1 MSVLH
6 SARLVL
12 PIGVV
17 DDGWISVADGR
28 IAAIGTGQEGRPSRS
43 DGHEEID
50 LGGHWVVPGFVDL
63 HVHGGGGRSLTSGD
77 ADEAMGALSL
87 HRAHGTTTT
96 LASLLTAPLADI
108 VRGADVLADLADD
121 GHIAGIHLEGPFLS
135 HIRCGAQDPASLLA
149 PSPAALDTLLTAGRG
164 HVRVVTIAPEL
175 PGGIDLI
182 RRVVDAGAVAAIG
195 HTDATYDQTM
205 EGLDAGARLA
215 THLFNGMRG
224 VHHREPGPAT
234 ALLEHPDAV
243 LELIADGVH
252 LHDAITAMVFRHVG
266 AARVAM
272 ITDAMAAAGARDG
285 TYPLGPQMVHVQNGV
300 ALLQG
305 TRSIA
310 GSTLTLDSALRR
322 VVNAGVSIVDAV
334 GALSTTP
341 ARVLGLSGRVG
352 ALIPGLAADLLV
364 LDADLA
370 VEGIMV
376 DGDWERKPL

>member
-12 PIGVV
+12 PSGVV
-17 DDGWISVADGR
+17 EDGWIAVTHER
-28 IAAIGTGQEGRPSRS
+28 ITAVGTGAAGRPPRS
-43 DGHEEID
+43 EGHEEID

-63 HVHGGGGRSLTSGD
+63 HVHGGGGNSLTAGD
-77 ADEAMGALSL
+77 PDEALGALAL

-96 LASLLTAPLADI
+96 LASLLTAPIADI
-108 VRGADVLADLADD
+108 VRGAEVLADLADD

-149 PSPAALDTLLTAGRG
+149 PDPAALDRMLAAGRG
-164 HVRVVTIAPEL
+164 HVRQVTIAPEL
-175 PGGIDLI
+175 PGAIDLI
-182 RRVVDAGAVAAIG
+182 KRVVDAGAVAAIG
-195 HTDATYDQTM
+195 HTDATYDQTLA
-205 EGLDAGARLA
+205 GLEAGARLA

-224 VHHREPGPAT
+224 VHHREPGPVA
-234 ALLEHPDAV
+234 ALLEHPETV
-243 LELIADGVH
+243 VELVADGVH
-252 LHDAITAMVFRHVG
+252 LHDAVTAMVFRHVG
-266 AARVAM
+266 PERVAM

-300 ALLQG
+300 ALLEG
-305 TRSIA
+305 TQAIA

-322 VVNAGVSIVDAV
+322 VVSAGVPIVDAV
-334 GALSTTP
+334 AALSATP
-341 ARVLGLSGRVG
+341 ARVLGLADEVG
-352 ALIPGLAADLLV
+352 ALVPGLAANLLI

>member
-12 PIGVV
+12 PTGVV
-17 DDGWISVADGR
+17 EDGWIAVTHGR
-28 IAAIGTGQEGRPSRS
+28 ITAIGTGATARPPRA

-50 LGGHWVVPGFVDL
+50 LGGRWVMPGFIDL
-63 HVHGGGGRSLTSGD
+63 HVHGGGGKSLTSGD
-77 ADEAMGALSL
+77 PDEALGALAL

-108 VRGADVLADLADD
+108 ERGAATLADLADD

-149 PSPAALDTLLTAGRG
+149 PDPAALDRMLTAARG
-164 HVRVVTIAPEL
+164 HVRQVTIAPEL
-175 PGGIDLI
+175 PGAVDLI
-182 RRVVDAGAVAAIG
+182 RRIVDAGAVAAIG
-195 HTDATYDQTM
+195 HTDATYDQTLA
-205 EGLDAGARLA
+205 GLEAGARLA

-224 VHHREPGPAT
+224 VHHREPGPVA

-243 LELIADGVH
+243 VELVADGVH
-252 LHDAITAMVFRHVG
+252 LHDAVTAMVFRHVG
-266 AARVAM
+266 SGRVAM

-285 TYPLGPQMVHVQNGV
+285 TYALGPQMVHVQNGV
-300 ALLQG
+300 ALLEG
-305 TRSIA
+305 TQAIA

-322 VVNAGVSIVDAV
+322 VVNAGVPMVDAV
-334 GALSTTP
+334 AALSATP
-341 ARVLGLSGRVG
+341 ARVLGLANEVG
-352 ALIPGLAADLLV
+352 SLCTGLVANLLV
-364 LDADLA
+364 LDADLE

>member
-12 PIGVV
+12 PTGVV
-17 DDGWISVADGR
+17 EDGWIAVTHGR
-28 IAAIGTGQEGRPSRS
+28 ITAVGTGATARPPRE

-50 LGGHWVVPGFVDL
+50 LGGRWVVPGFIDL
-63 HVHGGGGRSLTSGD
+63 HVHGGGGKSLTSGD
-77 ADEAMGALSL
+77 PDEALGALAL

-96 LASLLTAPLADI
+96 LASLLTAPLPDI
-108 VRGADVLADLADD
+108 VRGAQTLADLADD

-149 PSPAALDTLLTAGRG
+149 PDPAALETMLTAARG
-164 HVRVVTIAPEL
+164 HVRQVTIAPEL
-175 PGGIDLI
+175 PGAVDLI
-182 RRVVDAGAVAAIG
+182 KRIVDAGAVAAIG
-195 HTDATYDQTM
+195 HTDATYVQTLA
-205 EGLDAGARLA
+205 GLEAGARLA

-224 VHHREPGPAT
+224 VHHREPGPVA

-243 LELIADGVH
+243 VELVADGVH
-252 LHDAITAMVFRHVG
+252 LHDAVTAMVFRHVG
-266 AARVAM
+266 SGRVAM

-285 TYPLGPQMVHVQNGV
+285 TYALGPQMVHVQNGV
-300 ALLQG
+300 ALLEG
-305 TRSIA
+305 TQAIA

-322 VVNAGVSIVDAV
+322 VVNAGVPMVDAV
-334 GALSTTP
+334 AALTSTP
-341 ARVLGLSGRVG
+341 ARVLGLSGEVG
-352 ALIPGLAADLLV
+352 SLCTGLVANLLV

-376 DGDWERKPL
+376 DGDWERKPQ

>member
-17 DDGWISVADGR
+17 EDGWIAVTHSRITAVGSGDAD
-28 IAAIGTGQEGRPSRS
+28 RPPRA

-50 LGGHWVVPGFVDL
+50 LGGRWVVPGFVDL
-63 HVHGGGGRSLTSGD
+63 HVHGGGGKSLTSGD
-77 ADEAMGALSL
+77 ADEALGALAL

-96 LASLLTAPLADI
+96 LASLLTAPIGDI
-108 VRGADVLADLADD
+108 VRGASVLADLADD

-149 PSPAALDTLLTAGRG
+149 PDRAALDRMLTAARG
-164 HVRVVTIAPEL
+164 HVRQVTIAPEL
-175 PGGIDLI
+175 PGAIDLI
-182 RRVVDAGAVAAIG
+182 RQVVDAGAVAAIG
-195 HTDATYDQTM
+195 HTDATYDQTLA
-205 EGLDAGARLA
+205 GLEAGARLA

-224 VHHREPGPAT
+224 VHHREPGPVA
-234 ALLEHPDAV
+234 ALLEHPDTV
-243 LELIADGVH
+243 VELVTDGVH
-252 LHDAITAMVFRHVG
+252 LHDAVTAMVFRHVG
-266 AARVAM
+266 AERVAM

-300 ALLQG
+300 ALLEG
-305 TRSIA
+305 TQAIA

-334 GALSTTP
+334 TALSATP
-341 ARVLGLSGRVG
+341 AQVLGLTGEVG
-352 ALIPGLAADLLV
+352 ALVPGLVANLLV

-376 DGDWERKPL
+376 DGDWERKPQ

>member
-12 PIGVV
+12 PTGVV
-17 DDGWISVADGR
+17 EDGWIAVTHGR
-28 IAAIGTGQEGRPSRS
+28 ITAIGTGATARPPRA

-50 LGGHWVVPGFVDL
+50 LGGRWVMPGFIDL
-63 HVHGGGGRSLTSGD
+63 HVHGGGGKSLTSGD
-77 ADEAMGALSL
+77 PDEALGALAL

-108 VRGADVLADLADD
+108 ERGAATLADLADD
-121 GHIAGIHLEGPFLS
+121 GHIAGLHLEGPFLS

-149 PSPAALDTLLTAGRG
+149 PDPAALDRMLTAARG
-164 HVRVVTIAPEL
+164 HVRQVTIAPEL
-175 PGGIDLI
+175 PGAVDLI
-182 RRVVDAGAVAAIG
+182 RRIVDAGAVAAIG
-195 HTDATYDQTM
+195 HTDATYDQTLA
-205 EGLDAGARLA
+205 GLEAGARLA

-224 VHHREPGPAT
+224 VHHREPGPVA

-243 LELIADGVH
+243 VELVADGVH
-252 LHDAITAMVFRHVG
+252 LHDAVTAMVFRHVG
-266 AARVAM
+266 SGRVAM

-285 TYPLGPQMVHVQNGV
+285 TYALGPQMVHVQNGV
-300 ALLQG
+300 ALLEG
-305 TRSIA
+305 TQAIA

-322 VVNAGVSIVDAV
+322 VVNAGVPMVDAV
-334 GALSTTP
+334 AALSATP
-341 ARVLGLSGRVG
+341 ARVLGLANEVG
-352 ALIPGLAADLLV
+352 SLCTGLVANLLV